1 MTAFDYDGRVFASAG
16 APETAAG
23 DGSVPRGHYH
33 QRGDLVWAEFGGGA
47 VRRGSFAGT
56 CAGDGTLSF
65 AYCQVLTDGTVVA
78 GDCVSRPER
87 LPDGRIRLREEWR
100 RHSPHRT
107 SGVSIVDE
115 VSRPPASLES

>member
-1 MTAFDYDGRVFASAG
+1 MTSFDYDGRVFVSAG

-33 QRGDLVWAEFGGGA
+33 QRDDLVWAEFHGGA
-47 VRRGSFAGT
+47 VRHGSFAGT
-56 CAGDGTLSF
+56 CAGDGTLRF

-78 GDCVSRPER
+78 GDCVSRPEW

-100 RHSPHRT
+100 RHSPRT
-107 SGVSIVDE
+107 DSGVSIVDE
-115 VSRPPASLES
+115 IATTRESR